1 MAIHI
6 PVGTAQYG
14 TLFHRRGGSSS
25 TTFWFL
31 GYFPLIPIGGER
43 HLVDERGVVHTES
56 RLFLPSLLLA
66 LFNSWGLVA
75 LLFLFNRA
83 FFESGHT
90 MAKTV
95 QALAMG
101 GALFTSWVWGG
112 GRWRFPEERRATFI
126 KAAVLSVVALVGGAV
141 LVTETLDSVRSQA
154 EHQLDGLSPLDRMK
168 VLATD
173 LKTQADRERAEGQR
187 SFERSCSEGDQ
198 SACVRAARPLEA
210 TDLAK
215 AQAVYQRACEAN
227 VGLGCSF
234 LGLTYRYAATPN
246 LSEARRLMTRA
257 CDLKDGFGCYHLGSM
272 AQLGSGAARDPA
284 AAAAFFKLGCE
295 FGYQPSC
302 KEAGLGTRQTVR

>member
-1 MAIHI
+1 M
-6 PVGTAQYG
+6 G
-14 TLFHRRGGSSS
+14 
-25 TTFWFL
+25 
-31 GYFPLIPIGGER
+31 LI
-43 HLVDERGVVHTES
+43 
-56 RLFLPSLLLA
+56 
-66 LFNSWGLVA
+66 A

-83 FFESGHT
+83 FFESGHSV
-90 MAKTV
+90 AKTV
-95 QALAMG
+95 EALAMG

-112 GRWRFPEERRATFI
+112 GRWRFPEERRATVI
-126 KAAVLSVVALVGGAV
+126 KAMVLAVVGLVGGAV
-141 LVTETLDSVRSQA
+141 LVTETLDSLRFQA

-173 LKTQADRERAEGQR
+173 LESLADRERAEGQR

-215 AQAVYQRACEAN
+215 AKAIYQRACDAN

-246 LSEARRLMTRA
+246 LPEARRLMARA

-272 AQLGSGAARDPA
+272 AQLGAGAPRAPA
-284 AAAAFFKLGCE
+284 SAAAFFKLGCE
-295 FGYQPSC
+295 RGYQPSC
-302 KEAGLGTRQTVR
+302 KEAALGTRQTIR